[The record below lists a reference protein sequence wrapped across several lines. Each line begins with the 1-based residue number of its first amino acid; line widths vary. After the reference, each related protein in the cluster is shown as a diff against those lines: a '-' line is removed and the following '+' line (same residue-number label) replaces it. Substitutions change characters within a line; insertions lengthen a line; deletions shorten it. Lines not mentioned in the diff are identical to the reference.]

1 LVDAAFTPLKAAPGV
16 SRMTF
21 MTVSPDEF
29 AQKIDVLA
37 VTAATTAGGMLTF
50 VLGEQ
55 LCCANCGHI
64 STRWQVPAVEPA
76 SQQREDCDGRPD
88 PGE

>member
-1 LVDAAFTPLKAAPGV
+1 M

-21 MTVSPDEF
+21 MTSSPDES

-37 VTAATTAGGMLTF
+37 VTAATTEKGMLTLT
-50 VLGEQ
+50 LGEQ
-55 LCCANCGHI
+55 LSCMFCGHV
-64 STRWQVPAVEPA
+64 SARWQVPVTEPA
-76 SQQREDCDGRPD
+76 AAQQHCDDGRPD